1 MIAMTTIV
9 GMIRTSKYSLMNLKK
24 LANMYNYLSAASI
37 QISNC
42 AYKILWFPLMVA
54 MMVVMMVDQL
64 VLVKVE

>member
-9 GMIRTSKYSLMNLKK
+9 GMIRTSKYSLMNLKTH
-24 LANMYNYLSAASI
+24 MYNYLSAASI

-64 VLVKVE
+64 VLAKVE